1 MRRFIYSLVFAMV
14 FGVTITE
21 ASAQLRS
28 TYDSKTLLSIYSQ
41 VLAPTTKTGT
51 ISGQD
56 PQMLQGQDPQMLQGQ
71 DPQMLQG
78 QDPQMYKYSPYIY
91 MGQDPQM

>member
-1 MRRFIYSLVFAMV
+1 MRKFIYCIVFTMV
-14 FGVTITE
+14 FGFALAE

-28 TYDSKTLLSIYSQ
+28 TYDSKTLLTIYSQ

-51 ISGQD
+51 VYGQD

>member
-1 MRRFIYSLVFAMV
+1 MRKFAYSIVFTLVF
-14 FGVTITE
+14 GITLAE

-28 TYDSKTLLSIYSQ
+28 TYDSKTLLTIYSQ

-51 ISGQD
+51 VSGQD

>member
-1 MRRFIYSLVFAMV
+1 MRKFIYCIVFMMV
-14 FGVTITE
+14 FGIILTE

-28 TYDSKTLLSIYSQ
+28 TYDSKTLLTIYSQ

-51 ISGQD
+51 VSGQD
-56 PQMLQGQDPQMLQGQ
+56 PQMLEGQDPQMLQGQ

-78 QDPQMYKYSPYIY
+78 QDPQMYKYSPYLY